1 MVKLRNIYS
10 KYDVNGTISK
20 ENFKEL
26 LIGLNIILKD
36 EHIDALCIIMKNE
49 ITYDK
54 LKTII
59 QSCVLDVV

>member
-1 MVKLRNIYS
+1 MVKLRDIYK

-20 ENFKEL
+20 GNFKKL

-36 EHIDALCIIMKNE
+36 EDIDALCILMKNV
-49 ITYDK
+49 ITYNK
-54 LKTII
+54 IKTVI

>member
-1 MVKLRNIYS
+1 MVKLRDIYK

-20 ENFKEL
+20 ENFKKL

-36 EHIDALCIIMKNE
+36 EDIDALCIIMKNE
-49 ITYDK
+49 ITYNK
-54 LKTII
+54 IKTVI